1 MHDIEIFHFLFLWDF
16 NILISCFRQNEHDWR
31 TNHFYSLNL
40 CYFMWLLTVVC
51 VCCHSSI
58 DSKRM
63 DATSFLL
70 QLFHSCRNQSHCK
83 KDDILNS
90 KLTFHRQKQIAIR
103 SKDWSAITMAVEK
116 SGCEKA
122 TVGYY
127 TKKSHHLPSI
137 KMCFRQSFANFTF
150 HKSLSSSQV
159 HISLLW

>member
-1 MHDIEIFHFLFLWDF
+1 MSPNNEQQQQLCM
-16 NILISCFRQNEHDWR
+16 ILKYSI
-31 TNHFYSLNL
+31 FYSFETSTFWFPVFVKMNTTEEQIIFTHWICAIL
-40 CYFMWLLTVVC
+40 CDYLPLCVC

-116 SGCEKA
+116 SGCESECKILHEKEPSSA
-122 TVGYY
+122 KHKNVLS
-127 TKKSHHLPSI
+127 TKL
-137 KMCFRQSFANFTF
+137 C
-150 HKSLSSSQV
+150 
-159 HISLLW
+159 